1 MPQENV
7 LAKGP
12 PCWSSLD
19 IGVSETNARLGKAGA
34 IHPKSQ
40 VLDPSFCG
48 RKMMRDMH
56 RYARY
61 PDARSFALMAAMCP
75 HKMRSATS
83 SDVWWLWRRIFPVGQ
98 SPVREALRRYVSG
111 NSPGAFWTASAVFTA
126 RARNAST
133 PAKSH
138 FLWFKNG
145 IGANCAAPRCQ
156 QKDHRA
162 NLLSIDDP
170 AG

>member
-1 MPQENV
+1 MPQDNV
-7 LAKGP
+7 LAFGP

-19 IGVSETNARLGKAGA
+19 IGVSETNAPLGKACA
-34 IHPKSQ
+34 SHPKSE
-40 VLDPSFCG
+40 VFDPWFYG